1 PPVMTPMI
9 GVTMSVTSELTIAP
23 NAAPMMIPT
32 AISTTFPFIANS
44 LNSLNMI
51 GPSEVKKDTG
61 NHCGQDVGGTIHRR
75 ATGQDCRTEF
85 EPKRGAVQAARR
97 VAFQRVPQSTAD
109 IPGVSVLDERMPVVK
124 LS

>member
-1 PPVMTPMI
+1 MTPMI

-51 GPSEVKKDTG
+51 VPSEVKEDPG
-61 NHCGQDVGGTIHRR
+61 YHCGQYVGGTIHRR

-85 EPKRGAVQAARR
+85 EPLRGAAQAARR
-97 VAFQRVPQSTAD
+97 AVFQR
-109 IPGVSVLDERMPVVK
+109 IPHSPTEIPRLSVLHERMPVVK